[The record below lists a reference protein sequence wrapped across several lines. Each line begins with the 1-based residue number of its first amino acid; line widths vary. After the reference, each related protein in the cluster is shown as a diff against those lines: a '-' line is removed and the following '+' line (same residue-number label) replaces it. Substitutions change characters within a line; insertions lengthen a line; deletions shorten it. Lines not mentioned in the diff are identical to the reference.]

1 MTPEFETLLK
11 ISAAITGAIL
21 GWIGVLRPF
30 LSWWVKRK
38 DRRNAAYKEQ
48 IRLDKDFR
56 ETLLRKLKEIEEF
69 QVELLDSIADL
80 QRDAI
85 ERTYFTCVTEHG
97 YCPSGM
103 KIAMGE
109 MYKSFKKRGYNYVA
123 KERVDEVIRLPE
135 FPPNKRKEENNAKD

>member
-1 MTPEFETLLK
+1 MTPEFEALLK

-21 GWIGVLRPF
+21 GWIGVLRPL
-30 LSWWVKRK
+30 LSWWVKRQ
-38 DRRNAAYKEQ
+38 DRRKAAFTEQLRIDKE
-48 IRLDKDFR
+48 FR
-56 ETLLRKLKEIEEF
+56 ESLMGKLKEIEEF

-109 MYKSFKKRGYNYVA
+109 MYKSFKKRGYNHVA
-123 KERVDEVIRLPE
+123 KERVDEVLRLPE
-135 FPPNKRKEENNAKD
+135 FPPNKRKDIENG

>member
-1 MTPEFETLLK
+1 MIPEFETLLK

-21 GWIGVLRPF
+21 GWMGILRPF
-30 LSWWVKRK
+30 LSWWVKRQN
-38 DRRNAAYKEQ
+38 RRKAAMAEQLRIDKE
-48 IRLDKDFR
+48 FR
-56 ETLLRKLKEIEEF
+56 ETLMCKLKEIEEF

-109 MYKSFKKRGYNYVA
+109 MYKSFKKRGYNHVA
-123 KERVDEVIRLPE
+123 KERVDEVLRLPE
-135 FPPNKRKEENNAKD
+135 FPPNKRKEYENG

>member
-1 MTPEFETLLK
+1 MTPEFEALLK

-21 GWIGVLRPF
+21 GWIGVLRPL
-30 LSWWVKRK
+30 LSWWVKRQ
-38 DRRNAAYKEQ
+38 DRRKAAFTEQLRIDKE
-48 IRLDKDFR
+48 FR
-56 ETLLRKLKEIEEF
+56 ENLMGKLKEIEEF

-109 MYKSFKKRGYNYVA
+109 MYKSFKKRGYNHVA
-123 KERVDEVIRLPE
+123 KDRVEEIMRLPE
-135 FPPNKRKEENNAKD
+135 FPPNKRKEHENG

>member
-1 MTPEFETLLK
+1 MMPEFETLLK

-21 GWIGVLRPF
+21 GWMGILRPF
-30 LSWWVKRK
+30 LSWWVKRQ
-38 DRRNAAYKEQ
+38 DRRKAAMAEQLRINKE
-48 IRLDKDFR
+48 FR
-56 ETLLRKLKEIEEF
+56 ETLMCKLKEIEEF

-109 MYKSFKKRGYNYVA
+109 MYKSFKKRGYNHVA
-123 KERVDEVIRLPE
+123 KERVDEILRLPE
-135 FPPNKRKEENNAKD
+135 FPPNKRKDTENG

>member
-1 MTPEFETLLK
+1 MMPEFETLLK

-21 GWIGVLRPF
+21 GWMGILRPF
-30 LSWWVKRK
+30 LSWWVKRQN
-38 DRRNAAYKEQ
+38 RRKAAMAEQLRIDKE
-48 IRLDKDFR
+48 FR
-56 ETLLRKLKEIEEF
+56 ETLMCKLKEIEEF

-109 MYKSFKKRGYNYVA
+109 MYKSFKKRRYNHVA
-123 KERVDEVIRLPE
+123 KERVDEVLRLPE
-135 FPPNKRKEENNAKD
+135 FPPNKRKDTENG